1 MKLSQG
7 SRPSPALVLAA
18 LALVFAMVG
27 TALAGPDAISNKIT
41 KPKVKKI
48 SKKQANK
55 AIDKRES
62 SLNVNSAATLGN
74 FAADDLVRSAFAQ
87 DDDDARVGPVGPGPI
102 LTRAIQ
108 VPTSGYLLI
117 NAGSDVFGDPSFGT
131 CAVSVDGT
139 EIDSSFRTWELG
151 VDNEEEDCTTE
162 TTVPVSAGTRTVVFE
177 DVDGIPVDVQYDE
190 AELQILFVP
199 FGADGSQPAAR
210 AASAA
215 GGDGSTPAG
224 N

>member
-1 MKLSQG
+1 MNLSKA

-27 TALAGPDAISNKIT
+27 TAIAGPDAISNKIT

-55 AIDKRES
+55 VLDQRES
-62 SLNVNSAATLGN
+62 SLDVNSAATLDG
-74 FAADDLVRSAFAQ
+74 FTAEDLVRSAFAQ
-87 DDDDARVGPVGPGPI
+87 DDDNARVGPIGPGPI
-102 LTRAIQ
+102 LTTTIDA
-108 VPTSGYLLI
+108 PSNGYLLI

-131 CAVSVDGT
+131 CAISVDGSD
-139 EIDSSFRTWELG
+139 IFSSFRTWELG
-151 VDNEEEDCTTE
+151 VENEEEDCTTE

-190 AELQILFVP
+190 AELQVLFVP
-199 FGADGSQPAAR
+199 FGATGAQPTR
-210 AASAA
+210 GASAD
-215 GGDGSTPAG
+215 GGDGDTGTG